1 MFWPKKDTV
10 NRAEHEELQESVE
23 ILARATAENVE
34 TNALVFDV
42 LGRLV
47 DNVTQLKQEN
57 LRLRQAIEAQ
67 LVILERLT
75 EDSEKT
81 RRLLDNQDKRWVRLN
96 ERLTERGLT
105 QLRED
110 VFKWQQDSA
119 QQTESHL
126 VQRIDEQFAE
136 QNSLFEQL
144 VRVLKQPT
152 TPLLDSGEIGR
163 GKPKSK

>member
-1 MFWPKKDTV
+1 MFWRRDAIDRT
-10 NRAEHEELQESVE
+10 EYEELRESVDT
-23 ILARATAENVE
+23 LAQAAAESVE
-34 TNALVFDV
+34 TNALTLDV

-67 LVILERLT
+67 LVILEKLT
-75 EDSEKT
+75 EDNEKT
-81 RRLLDNQDKRWVRLN
+81 LRLLNNQDKRWVRVN
-96 ERLTERGLT
+96 ERATERGLA

-110 VFKWQQDSA
+110 VLKWQQDSV

-152 TPLLDSGEIGR
+152 APLLDSGGIDR

>member
-1 MFWPKKDTV
+1 MFWRRDTID
-10 NRAEHEELQESVE
+10 RTEYEELRESVDT
-23 ILARATAENVE
+23 LAQAAAEGVE
-34 TNALVFDV
+34 TNALTLDV

-67 LVILERLT
+67 LVILEKLT

-96 ERLTERGLT
+96 ERLTERSLT

-119 QQTESHL
+119 QQTESNL

-152 TPLLDSGEIGR
+152 TPLLDPGEITR